1 MLVKT
6 SETGCSLVALFF
18 LDFPSLRTDSF
29 LDNIAPRHISVLKFL
44 FLKAVVVSP
53 VVCFALATSIGAM
66 DVLLSDGQ
74 CPVCLS
80 YSLGTQGKLHL
91 ASSICLEP
99 FL

>member
-1 MLVKT
+1 M
-6 SETGCSLVALFF
+6 ALFF

-66 DVLLSDGQ
+66 DVRYCQ
-74 CPVCLS
+74 M
-80 YSLGTQGKLHL
+80 
-91 ASSICLEP
+91 ASVQ
-99 FL
+99 FVYHTV